1 MPRDFFHLHA
11 GQSRA
16 NSDRIGQHL
25 PDTDAALDAVERI
38 ARQLLAWTSELVP
51 WCDCYVQV
59 QDEADAVWFEL
70 LLSGAGDVQAT
81 PNGVR
86 LS

>member
-16 NSDRIGQHL
+16 TPDRMGEHL
-25 PDTDAALDAVERI
+25 PDPASALDAVERT
-38 ARQLLAWTSELVP
+38 ARRLLAWTSEQVP
-51 WCDCYVQV
+51 WRDHLVQLTN
-59 QDEADAVWFEL
+59 EADAVRFEL
-70 LLSGAGDVQAT
+70 LLSGAGDVRPA
-81 PNGVR
+81 PSGVR